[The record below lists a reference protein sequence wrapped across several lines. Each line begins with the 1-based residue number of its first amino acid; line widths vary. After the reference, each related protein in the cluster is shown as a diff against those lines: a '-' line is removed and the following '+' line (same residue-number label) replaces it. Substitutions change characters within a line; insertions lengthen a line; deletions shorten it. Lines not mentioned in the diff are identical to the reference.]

1 MNNYFQVI
9 VIIIGDKMAKVDQE
23 ALKVL
28 KRSSKIKHWNLYIL
42 EHAMGS
48 DALQRLM
55 KKYGEKQVRTLV
67 GDPYNGN
74 SATSMSIVDVGEV
87 PTANGSGDRFYAMRG
102 YFDKRN
108 DKRDAKLIGYDFAF
122 IEQNP
127 EGTPQL
133 HVISPSNKDLK
144 VNLTLTDLAQ
154 GAALEG
160 LTPECI
166 SKKVDKAWGVQKTY
180 RA

>member
-9 VIIIGDKMAKVDQE
+9 VIIIGDKMANVDKE
-23 ALKVL
+23 ALEVL

-42 EHAMGS
+42 EKAMGS
-48 DALQRLM
+48 DALQRIM
-55 KKYGEKQVRTLV
+55 QKYGEKQVTTLV
-67 GDPYNGN
+67 GDPYNGR
-74 SATSMSIVDVGEV
+74 SVTTMSIVDVGEV
-87 PTANGSGDRFYAMRG
+87 PTANGSGDRICVMRG
-102 YFDKRN
+102 YYDKN
-108 DKRDAKLIGYDFAF
+108 SNNLKGYDFAF

-144 VNLTLTDLAQ
+144 DNLTLTELAQ
-154 GAALEG
+154 KEAFNG
-160 LTPECI
+160 LTPEDI
-166 SKKVDKAWGVQKTY
+166 SKKVDKAWGVQNTY